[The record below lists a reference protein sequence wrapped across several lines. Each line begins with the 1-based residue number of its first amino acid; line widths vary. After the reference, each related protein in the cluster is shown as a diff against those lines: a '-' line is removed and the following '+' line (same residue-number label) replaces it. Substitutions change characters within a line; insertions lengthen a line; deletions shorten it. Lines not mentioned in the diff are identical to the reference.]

1 LNERQLPFQAN
12 EARTRGPGEASVAEL
27 IDRADAIGSLAR
39 ESALET
45 ENQRHVSA
53 ELVGKMR
60 DAELFR
66 VMQPKRFGG
75 FEYGYD
81 VFVELVARISAGDG
95 STGWVYSLGAVHP
108 WLIACY
114 PEEAQQEVWSQ
125 NGDAIAA
132 VSYAP
137 VGKAVCEQDGYRLTG
152 RFSFASGV
160 DNANWS
166 ILAGMLPL
174 AEGPKPGFFLVPR
187 AQFSIHDDW
196 FTMGLAGT
204 GSKTI
209 VVEDQFVPAYRTVTF
224 ADMLTGKGPGT
235 ASNPN
240 PLYRQP
246 MLAVVPHCLVAPALG
261 MARGALAAFVEQ
273 AAGRT
278 TRGAVAGG
286 NSKMS
291 EFISVQMRVAEATAS
306 IDAAE
311 LMIQRD
317 VRETLSMAETDQA
330 DVKLRMRNRLT
341 HSFATKLLVQ
351 AVDAL
356 FLAAGGSALH
366 LQHPIQ
372 RFWRDIH
379 AASSHISLNWDSVSA
394 MYGQHVFGLEPRGQ
408 Y

>member
-1 LNERQLPFQAN
+1 MAVTAVHDAKAAS
-12 EARTRGPGEASVAEL
+12 ARPPVSEL
-27 IDRADAIGSLAR
+27 IERARVIGALAR
-39 ESALET
+39 EHALET
-45 ENQRHVSA
+45 EKQRHVSA
-53 ELVGKMR
+53 DLVGRMR
-60 DAELFR
+60 DAQLFR
-66 VMQPKRFGG
+66 VMQPARFGG
-75 FEYGYD
+75 FEYGYE
-81 VFVELVARISAGDG
+81 VFVELVAAVAAGDG

-125 NGDAIAA
+125 DRDAIAA

-137 VGKAVCEQDGYRLTG
+137 TGKAVAEKDGYRLSG

-160 DNANWS
+160 DNANWG
-166 ILAGMLPL
+166 ILGGMIPL
-174 AEGPKPGFFLVPR
+174 ASGPKPGFFLIPR
-187 AQFSIHDDW
+187 SQFTIDDDW
-196 FTMGLAGT
+196 FAMGLAGT

-209 VVEDQFVPAYRTVTF
+209 VVDDQFVPACRTVTF
-224 ADMLTGKGPGT
+224 ADMLIGNGPGT
-235 ASNPN
+235 ATNPN

-246 MLAVVPHCLVAPALG
+246 MLAVVPHCLVSPALG
-261 MARGALAAFVEQ
+261 MARGALEAFRQQ
-273 AAGRT
+273 AMGRT

-286 NSKMS
+286 NNKMT
-291 EFISVQMRVAEATAS
+291 EFTTVQMRFAEATAS

-311 LMIQRD
+311 LMIHRD
-317 VRETLSMAETDQA
+317 IAETFATVAAGKQA
-330 DVKLRMRNRLT
+330 DVALRMRNRLT
-341 HSFATKLLVQ
+341 HSFATRLLTQ

-356 FLAAGGSALH
+356 FLAGGGQALGT
-366 LQHPIQ
+366 QHPMQ

>member
-1 LNERQLPFQAN
+1 V
-12 EARTRGPGEASVAEL
+12 SEL
-27 IDRADAIGSLAR
+27 IARARAIGALAR
-39 ESALET
+39 ERALET
-45 ENQRHVSA
+45 EKQRHVSA
-53 ELVGKMR
+53 DLVGKMR
-60 DAELFR
+60 DAQLFR
-66 VMQPKRFGG
+66 VMQPARFGG
-75 FEYGYD
+75 FEYGYE
-81 VFVELVARISAGDG
+81 VFVELVAAVAAGDG

-125 NGDAIAA
+125 DRDAIAA

-137 VGKAVCEQDGYRLTG
+137 TGKAVAEKDGYRLSG

-160 DNANWS
+160 VNANWG
-166 ILAGMLPL
+166 ILGGMIPL
-174 AEGPKPGFFLVPR
+174 ASGPKPGFFLIPR
-187 AQFSIHDDW
+187 SQYTIDDDW
-196 FTMGLAGT
+196 FSMGLSGT

-209 VVEDQFVPAYRTVTF
+209 VVDDQFVPAYRTVTF
-224 ADMLTGKGPGT
+224 ADMLTGEGPGT
-235 ASNPN
+235 ATNPN

-246 MLAVVPHCLVAPALG
+246 MLAVVPHCLVSPALG
-261 MARGALAAFVEQ
+261 MARGALEAFRQQ
-273 AAGRT
+273 ALGRT

-286 NSKMS
+286 NNKMT
-291 EFISVQMRVAEATAS
+291 EFTTVQMRFAEATAS

-311 LMIQRD
+311 LMIHRD
-317 VRETLSMAETDQA
+317 IAETFATVAAGKPA
-330 DVKLRMRNRLT
+330 DVALRMRNRLT
-341 HSFATKLLVQ
+341 HSFATKLLTQ

-356 FLAAGGSALH
+356 FLAGGGQALGT
-366 LQHPIQ
+366 QHPLQ

>member
-1 LNERQLPFQAN
+1 MAVTAVHDAKAAS
-12 EARTRGPGEASVAEL
+12 ARPPVSEL
-27 IDRADAIGSLAR
+27 IERARVIGALAR
-39 ESALET
+39 EHALET
-45 ENQRHVSA
+45 EKQRHVSA
-53 ELVGKMR
+53 DLVGRMR
-60 DAELFR
+60 DAQLFR
-66 VMQPKRFGG
+66 VMQPARFGG

-81 VFVELVARISAGDG
+81 VFVELVAAVAAGDG

-125 NGDAIAA
+125 DRDAIAA

-137 VGKAVCEQDGYRLTG
+137 TGKAVAEKDGYRLSG

-160 DNANWS
+160 DNANWG
-166 ILAGMLPL
+166 ILGGMIPL
-174 AEGPKPGFFLVPR
+174 ASGPKPGFFLIPR
-187 AQFSIHDDW
+187 SQFTIDDDW
-196 FTMGLAGT
+196 FAMGLAGT

-209 VVEDQFVPAYRTVTF
+209 VVDDQFVPACRTVTF
-224 ADMLTGKGPGT
+224 ADMLIGNGPGT
-235 ASNPN
+235 ATNPN

-246 MLAVVPHCLVAPALG
+246 MLAVVPHCLVSPALG
-261 MARGALAAFVEQ
+261 MARGALEAFRQQ
-273 AAGRT
+273 AMGRT

-286 NSKMS
+286 NNKMT
-291 EFISVQMRVAEATAS
+291 EFTTVQMRFAEATAS

-311 LMIQRD
+311 LMIHRD
-317 VRETLSMAETDQA
+317 IAETFATVAAGKQA
-330 DVKLRMRNRLT
+330 DVALRMRNRLT
-341 HSFATKLLVQ
+341 HSFATRLLTQ

-356 FLAAGGSALH
+356 FLAGGGQALGT
-366 LQHPIQ
+366 QHPMQ

>member
-1 LNERQLPFQAN
+1 MAVSTVQD
-12 EARTRGPGEASVAEL
+12 ARARVPEKPGIEEL
-27 IDRADAIGSLAR
+27 IERAHVIGVRAR
-39 ESALET
+39 EQALET
-45 ENQRHVSA
+45 EKQRHVSS
-53 ELVGKMR
+53 ELIAMMR

-66 VMQPKRFGG
+66 IMQPVRFGG

-81 VFVELVARISAGDG
+81 AFVELVATIAAGDG

-125 NGDAIAA
+125 DRDAIAA

-137 VGKAVCEQDGYRLTG
+137 TGKAVLEKDGYRLSG

-160 DNANWS
+160 DNANWG
-166 ILAGMLPL
+166 ILGGILPL
-174 AEGPKPGFFLVPR
+174 KDGPKPGFFLIPR
-187 AQFSIHDDW
+187 SQFSIHDDW

-209 VVEDQFVPAYRTVTF
+209 VVDDQFVPTFRAVSF
-224 ADMLTGKGPGT
+224 ADMLSGNGPGT
-235 ASNPN
+235 ATNPSS
-240 PLYRQP
+240 LYRQP
-246 MLAVVPHCLVAPALG
+246 MLAVVPYCLVAPALG
-261 MARGALAAFVEQ
+261 MARGALEAFKDQV
-273 AAGRT
+273 AGRA

-286 NSKMS
+286 NNKMS
-291 EFISVQMRVAEATAS
+291 EFITVQMRVAEATAS

-311 LMIQRD
+311 LMIHRD
-317 VRETLSMAETDQA
+317 INDTLAVVDGGKPA

-341 HSFATKLLVQ
+341 HSFATRLLVQ
-351 AVDAL
+351 AVDAV
-356 FLAAGGSALH
+356 FLAAGGSALG
-366 LQHPIQ
+366 LQHPLQ

-379 AASSHISLNWDSVSA
+379 AASAHISLNWDSVSA
-394 MYGQHVFGLEPRGQ
+394 MYGQHVFGLEPKGQ

>member
-1 LNERQLPFQAN
+1 MAVSAIQDVRMRSSAKP
-12 EARTRGPGEASVAEL
+12 SVAEL
-27 IDRADAIGSLAR
+27 IERARTIGVVAR
-39 ESALET
+39 EKALET
-45 ENQRHVSA
+45 EQRRHVSA
-53 ELVGKMR
+53 ELIGMMR

-66 VMQPKRFGG
+66 LMQPERFGG

-81 VFVELVARISAGDG
+81 VFVELVAAIGAGDG

-114 PEEAQQEVWSQ
+114 PDEAQKEVWSQ
-125 NGDAIAA
+125 DRDAIAT

-137 VGKAVCEQDGYRLTG
+137 TGKAVPHKDGYRLTG

-160 DNANWS
+160 DNANWG
-166 ILAGMLPL
+166 IVGGMLPL
-174 AEGPKPGFFLVPR
+174 KEGPKPGFFLIPR
-187 AQFSIHDDW
+187 SQFSIHDDW

-224 ADMLTGKGPGT
+224 ADMLIGNGPGT
-235 ASNPN
+235 ATNPN

-261 MARGALAAFVEQ
+261 MARGALEAFKEQ
-273 AAGRT
+273 VAGRT

-286 NSKMS
+286 NNKMS
-291 EFISVQMRVAEATAS
+291 EFVTIQMRVAEATAS
-306 IDAAE
+306 IDAAG
-311 LMIQRD
+311 LMIHRD
-317 VRETLSMAETDQA
+317 IRETLSIIESGKPA
-330 DVKLRMRNRLT
+330 DVNLRMRNRLT

-356 FLAAGGSALH
+356 FLAAGGSALG
-366 LQHPIQ
+366 LQHPVQ

-379 AASSHISLNWDSVSA
+379 AVSSHISLNWDSVSA
-394 MYGQHVFGLEPRGQ
+394 MYGQHVFGLEPKGQ

>member
-1 LNERQLPFQAN
+1 MTVSAIQDI
-12 EARTRGPGEASVAEL
+12 RTRGSAKPTVAEL
-27 IDRADAIGSLAR
+27 IERARTIGMIAR
-39 ESALET
+39 EKALET
-45 ENQRHVSA
+45 EQQRHVSA
-53 ELVGKMR
+53 DLIGVMR
-60 DAELFR
+60 DSELFR
-66 VMQPKRFGG
+66 LMQPERFGG

-81 VFVELVARISAGDG
+81 AFVEIVAAIAAGDG

-114 PEEAQQEVWSQ
+114 PEETQQEIW
-125 NGDAIAA
+125 NEDRDAIAA

-137 VGKAVCEQDGYRLTG
+137 TGKAVPNKDGYRLTG

-160 DNANWS
+160 DNANWG
-166 ILAGMLPL
+166 IVGGMLPL
-174 AEGPKPGFFLVPR
+174 KDNLKPGFFLVPR
-187 AQFSIHDDW
+187 SQFSIHDDW

-209 VVEDQFVPAYRTVTF
+209 VVEDQFIPAHRTVTF
-224 ADMLTGKGPGT
+224 DDMLTGNGPGT

-240 PLYRQP
+240 ALYRQP
-246 MLAVVPHCLVAPALG
+246 MLAVVPYCLVSPALG
-261 MARGALAAFVEQ
+261 MARGALEAFKEQ
-273 AAGRT
+273 VAGRT

-286 NSKMS
+286 NNKMS
-291 EFISVQMRVAEATAS
+291 EFTTIQMRVAEATAL

-311 LMIQRD
+311 LMIHRD
-317 VRETLSMAETDQA
+317 ICDTLNIVESDKPV

-351 AVDAL
+351 AVDAV
-356 FLAAGGSALH
+356 FLAAGGSALG
-366 LQHPIQ
+366 LQHPVQ

>member
-1 LNERQLPFQAN
+1 MAVSTVQD
-12 EARTRGPGEASVAEL
+12 ARARVPEKPGIEEL
-27 IDRADAIGSLAR
+27 IERAHVIGVRAR
-39 ESALET
+39 EQALET
-45 ENQRHVSA
+45 EKQRHVSS
-53 ELVGKMR
+53 ELIAMMR

-66 VMQPKRFGG
+66 VMQPVRFGG

-81 VFVELVARISAGDG
+81 AFVELVATIAAGDG

-125 NGDAIAA
+125 DRDAIAA

-137 VGKAVCEQDGYRLTG
+137 TGKAVLEKDGYRLSG

-160 DNANWS
+160 DNANWG
-166 ILAGMLPL
+166 ILGGILPL
-174 AEGPKPGFFLVPR
+174 KDGPKPGFFLIPR
-187 AQFSIHDDW
+187 SQFSIHDDW

-209 VVEDQFVPAYRTVTF
+209 VVDDQFVPAYRAVSF
-224 ADMLTGKGPGT
+224 ADMLSGNGPGT
-235 ASNPN
+235 ATNPSS
-240 PLYRQP
+240 LYRQP
-246 MLAVVPHCLVAPALG
+246 MLAVVPYCLVAPALG
-261 MARGALAAFVEQ
+261 MARGALEAFKDQV
-273 AAGRT
+273 AGRA

-286 NSKMS
+286 NNKMS
-291 EFISVQMRVAEATAS
+291 EFITVQMRVAEATAS

-311 LMIQRD
+311 LMIHRD
-317 VRETLSMAETDQA
+317 INDTLAVVDGGKPA

-341 HSFATKLLVQ
+341 HSFATRLLVQ
-351 AVDAL
+351 AVDAV
-356 FLAAGGSALH
+356 FLAAGGSALG
-366 LQHPIQ
+366 LQHPLQ

-379 AASSHISLNWDSVSA
+379 AASAHISLNWDSVSA
-394 MYGQHVFGLEPRGQ
+394 MYGQHVFGLEPKGQ